1 MNNMNDLFKQ
11 AQDMQKKMQE
21 DIKKNQDLQ
30 RKKEYKGAAGVDMVE
45 VVLNGEYQLK
55 SLILS
60 DELLQENKN
69 LVEDLIASA
78 VNQAVNK
85 VSDAKKSDLSDL
97 AQHINIPKDF
107 KFPF

>member
-1 MNNMNDLFKQ
+1 MCK
-11 AQDMQKKMQE
+11 
-21 DIKKNQDLQ
+21 
-30 RKKEYKGAAGVDMVE
+30 
-45 VVLNGEYQLK
+45 
-55 SLILS
+55 
-60 DELLQENKN
+60 